1 MISSKFKK
9 TVVKHLKTDYDIDC
23 YRVSMCYD
31 EAKRSQ
37 NFTLFCSYN
46 RKMFELTLAVNLCTV
61 DSLSH
66 CYSFTVFAK
75 ADCIDCLPQLTS
87 SINPDIIVDSI
98 QEVREVLSYINHDYS
113 FKMDHRMVI
122 LISGTYLVGSSYF
135 EIKTIKSS
143 VETISFIKLHDFFDK
158 GTECAYLNIVGNTVV
173 VQPSTSCSDINQF
186 KQQSVIE
193 VGGMTTFKKNLAKCI
208 IFHLNKHHKTSD
220 YYNDD
225 EADYMPLNY
234 DDLKRYLLVHSM
246 VNI

>member
-1 MISSKFKK
+1 MISTQFEKRIK
-9 TVVKHLKTDYDIDC
+9 KHLKDDYDINC
-23 YRVSMCYD
+23 YRISMCYK
-31 EAKRSQ
+31 ESKRSQ
-37 NFTLFCSYN
+37 NFTIFCSYN
-46 RKMFELTLAVNLCTV
+46 RKMFELTLSVNLCTV
-61 DSLSH
+61 DSLEQ

-75 ADCIDCLPQLTS
+75 ADCIDCLPHLKS
-87 SINPDIIVDSI
+87 NINPDIIVDSI

-158 GTECAYLNIVGNTVV
+158 GTDCAYLNIVGNTVV
-173 VQPSTSCSDINQF
+173 VEPSTSCSDINQF
-186 KQQSVIE
+186 KQRSVIE
-193 VGGMTTFKKNLAKCI
+193 VGGMTTFKTNLTKCI